1 MVAGGCFTASLGK
14 PLPSYLSP
22 LSGLGKF
29 VGVEPTAC
37 AVGCVLAPASRLQV
51 ISSSIFLFSR
61 AAPAAWPSLYTVSVI
76 PRTVRGDE
84 IEWVAGGMLAL
95 R

>member
-22 LSGLGKF
+22 LSGLDKF

-37 AVGCVLAPASRLQV
+37 AVGCVLAP
-51 ISSSIFLFSR
+51 F
-61 AAPAAWPSLYTVSVI
+61 
-76 PRTVRGDE
+76 RGF
-84 IEWVAGGMLAL
+84 